1 MFNILVNV
9 FKSTLSFVLLIV
21 VHFIWLVKGY
31 ARYLLQCIDN
41 IFIVIQTELQIMLQT
56 SKVHDIFTNLRHI
69 TTRITSSIKVTPE
82 PAPIAIYV
90 VCSSP
95 VRIINYKNLDI

>member
-1 MFNILVNV
+1 
-9 FKSTLSFVLLIV
+9 
-21 VHFIWLVKGY
+21 
-31 ARYLLQCIDN
+31 
-41 IFIVIQTELQIMLQT
+41 MLQT

>member
-1 MFNILVNV
+1 M
-9 FKSTLSFVLLIV
+9 
-21 VHFIWLVKGY
+21 H
-31 ARYLLQCIDN
+31 
-41 IFIVIQTELQIMLQT
+41 QI

-69 TTRITSSIKVTPE
+69 TTKTTSCIKDTPE

-95 VRIINYKNLDI
+95 VRIINYKNRDI

>member
-1 MFNILVNV
+1 
-9 FKSTLSFVLLIV
+9 
-21 VHFIWLVKGY
+21 
-31 ARYLLQCIDN
+31 
-41 IFIVIQTELQIMLQT
+41 MLQT

-69 TTRITSSIKVTPE
+69 TTRTTSSIKVTPE

>member
-1 MFNILVNV
+1 M
-9 FKSTLSFVLLIV
+9 
-21 VHFIWLVKGY
+21 H
-31 ARYLLQCIDN
+31 
-41 IFIVIQTELQIMLQT
+41 QT
-56 SKVHDIFTNLRHI
+56 SKVHDISTNLRYI
-69 TTRITSSIKVTPE
+69 TTKTTSSIKVTPE

>member
-1 MFNILVNV
+1 M
-9 FKSTLSFVLLIV
+9 
-21 VHFIWLVKGY
+21 HH
-31 ARYLLQCIDN
+31 
-41 IFIVIQTELQIMLQT
+41 T
-56 SKVHDIFTNLRHI
+56 SKVHDISTNLRHI
-69 TTRITSSIKVTPE
+69 TTKTTSSIKVTPE